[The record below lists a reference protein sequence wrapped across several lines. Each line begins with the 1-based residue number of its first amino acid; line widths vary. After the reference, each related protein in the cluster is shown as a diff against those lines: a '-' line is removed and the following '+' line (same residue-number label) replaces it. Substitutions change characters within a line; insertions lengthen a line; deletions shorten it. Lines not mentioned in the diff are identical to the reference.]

1 VTRRLACAAAVL
13 VLALALGACGDD
25 SGHAVAPKVT
35 ATGTAPPAPTPQPLD
50 YVGGAKAALK
60 RGATAVA
67 DFTFHVA
74 VQPPRMDVNAEQR
87 LTQVRWT
94 GWGNDRATG
103 RADLRTLIC
112 EPNCAQGLYQDARAE
127 IVLSAPKTCGGMRFY
142 TRSSMTYDDPDTHK
156 TRAPSTYLRTP
167 PC

>member
-1 VTRRLACAAAVL
+1 VTRRLACAAAVC
-13 VLALALGACGDD
+13 LALALGACGDD
-25 SGHAVAPKVT
+25 SRQAVTPKVT

-50 YVGGAKAALK
+50 YVGGAKTALK
-60 RGATAVA
+60 RGAIAVA

-87 LTQVRWT
+87 LTQVRWA

-112 EPNCAQGLYQDARAE
+112 EPNCAQGLYQASRAV
-127 IVLSAPKTCGGMRFY
+127 IVLSTPKTCGGERFY
-142 TRSSMTYDDPDTHK
+142 THSSMTYTDPDTHK
-156 TRAPSTYLRTP
+156 TRAPATYLRTP